1 MKRLIFAIL
10 LGFLCTGT
18 AMASGLDIFLEELD
32 AEATRSRSS
41 FVNNLSA
48 RYGVPTREVED
59 LARMTKR
66 PADIF
71 MIFELAR
78 MTGLTR
84 ERVRNTYE
92 KGEGK
97 GWGVMAQEMGIK
109 PGSKEFHALKNGEFD
124 YWGSRSKKGK
134 GYDDDS
140 MNSGKGKGKGYDD
153 SVGSGKG
160 KSKGKGYDD
169 DLLPED
175 HRGSKGEGKGKKK

>member
-10 LGFLCTGT
+10 LGLLCAGT

-41 FVNNLSA
+41 FVNNLST

-78 MTGLTR
+78 MTGLSR
-84 ERVRNTYE
+84 ERVRATYE

-97 GWGVMAQEMGIK
+97 GWGAMAQEMGIK
-109 PGSKEFHALKNGEFD
+109 PGSKEFHALKDGEFN
-124 YWGSRSKKGK
+124 YWDSKSKTGK

-140 MNSGKGKGKGYDD
+140 AGSGKGKGKGKD
-153 SVGSGKG
+153 KG
-160 KSKGKGYDD
+160 KDKGYDD
-169 DLLPED
+169 DLLPENQS
-175 HRGSKGEGKGKKK
+175 GSKGEGKGKKK

>member
-1 MKRLIFAIL
+1 MKKLIFAIL
-10 LGFLCTGT
+10 LGLLCAGT
-18 AMASGLDIFLEELD
+18 AMANGLDIFLEELD
-32 AEATRSRSS
+32 AEATRSNTS

-48 RYGVPTREVED
+48 RFGVPTREVED

-78 MTGLTR
+78 MTGLSR
-84 ERVRNTYE
+84 ERVRTTYE

-97 GWGVMAQEMGIK
+97 GWGVMAKEMGIK
-109 PGSKEFHALKNGEFD
+109 PGSKEFHALKNGEFN
-124 YWGSRSKKGK
+124 YWGSSSKKGK

-140 MNSGKGKGKGYDD
+140 VNSGKGKGKGYDN

-160 KSKGKGYDD
+160 KGYDD
-169 DLLPED
+169 E
-175 HRGSKGEGKGKKK
+175 GEGKGKKK

>member
-1 MKRLIFAIL
+1 MKKMIFAIL
-10 LGFLCTGT
+10 LGLLCTGT

-32 AEATRSRSS
+32 AEAQRSSSS

-48 RYGVPTREVED
+48 RFGVPTREVED

-84 ERVRNTYE
+84 ERVRTTYE

-97 GWGVMAQEMGIK
+97 GWGAMAQEMGIK
-109 PGSKEFHALKNGEFD
+109 PGSKEFHSLKNGEFE

-140 MNSGKGKGKGYDD
+140 VSSGKERGKGPDD
-153 SVGSGKG
+153 SKGSGKG
-160 KSKGKGYDD
+160 KKYDD
-169 DLLPED
+169 DLVPEE
-175 HRGSKGEGKGKKK
+175 HGGSKGEGKGKKK